1 MISVS
6 TVGDTNHPNLYMYD
20 QCKYSGCKHQP
31 TQTSR
36 SMISVSTLG
45 VNTNHPNLYMYD
57 QCKYSVGVNTNH
69 PNLYM
74 YDQFKYSGVNI
85 NQPNLYMYDQYKYS
99 GYKHQLSKPLHV

>member
-1 MISVS
+1 
-6 TVGDTNHPNLYMYD
+6 
-20 QCKYSGCKHQP
+20 
-31 TQTSR
+31 
-36 SMISVSTLG
+36 
-45 VNTNHPNLYMYD
+45 MYD

-85 NQPNLYMYDQYKYS
+85 NHPNLYMCDQCKYS

>member
-1 MISVS
+1 
-6 TVGDTNHPNLYMYD
+6 
-20 QCKYSGCKHQP
+20 
-31 TQTSR
+31 
-36 SMISVSTLG
+36 MISVSTLV

-85 NQPNLYMYDQYKYS
+85 NHPNLYMCDQCKYI
-99 GYKHQLSKPLHV
+99 GYKHQLCKPLHV